1 MMVKLPGCYAK
12 RVKIMQIVSGSSN
25 KLLAKRI
32 ADNTGYRL
40 LNTEI
45 RNFSDGGL
53 RVEIQDKIEKDVI
66 IVQSTSSP
74 VNDHLMELLLLI
86 DTAKRAGARNII
98 GIIPY
103 FGYSRQDRPT
113 YQHGPISASLVIKL
127 LESAGITKI
136 ITLDLHSKQ
145 LEGVFNIPIFNFD
158 PASIFFPFYEDSQ
171 DIVVVSPDI
180 GGISRAR
187 NFCSLFGKNLVVINK
202 SRDANN
208 ECFMSE
214 IIGNVKNK
222 KCIIIDDIVDSG
234 NTLCKAAETLKIN
247 GALTIDAYVTHPVLS
262 GNAKEKLMLSPID
275 KIFVSDSIYHRS
287 LPDKFVTVFTDELL
301 TQKL

>member
-1 MMVKLPGCYAK
+1 
-12 RVKIMQIVSGSSN
+12 
-25 KLLAKRI
+25 
-32 ADNTGYRL
+32 
-40 LNTEI
+40 
-45 RNFSDGGL
+45 
-53 RVEIQDKIEKDVI
+53 
-66 IVQSTSSP
+66 
-74 VNDHLMELLLLI
+74 
-86 DTAKRAGARNII
+86 
-98 GIIPY
+98 
-103 FGYSRQDRPT
+103 
-113 YQHGPISASLVIKL
+113 

-145 LEGVFNIPIFNFD
+145 SEGVFNIPIFNFD

-262 GNAKEKLMLSPID
+262 GNAKEQLMLSPID

>member
-1 MMVKLPGCYAK
+1 
-12 RVKIMQIVSGSSN
+12 MQIISGSSN
-25 KLLAKRI
+25 KLLAKKI
-32 ADNTGYRL
+32 SKNTGYRL

-45 RNFSDGGL
+45 RNFSDGEL
-53 RVEIQDKIEKDVI
+53 RVEIQDRIEKDVA

-86 DTAKRAGARNII
+86 DTAKRAGAENII

-113 YQHGPISASLVIKL
+113 YQYGPISASLVIKL

-187 NFCSLFGKNLVVINK
+187 NFCSLCGKNLVVINK
-202 SRDANN
+202 TRDANN
-208 ECFMSE
+208 ECFMIE

-247 GALTIDAYVTHPVLS
+247 GALTIDAYVAHPVLS